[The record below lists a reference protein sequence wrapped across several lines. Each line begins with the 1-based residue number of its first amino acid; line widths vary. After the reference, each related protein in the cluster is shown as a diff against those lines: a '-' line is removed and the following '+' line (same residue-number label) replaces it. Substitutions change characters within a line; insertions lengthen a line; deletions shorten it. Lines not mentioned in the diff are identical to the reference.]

1 MNPTMRMNVLDLSL
15 YILHI
20 GTNDQSEESAEES
33 AETIV
38 ELVIET
44 TEYLKTQKS
53 NVVVSIQPAIT
64 CLKLTIETLEQGVKY
79 VQS

>member
-20 GTNDQSEESAEES
+20 GTNDLSLEES

-53 NVVVSIQPAIT
+53 NVVVSNQPAIT
-64 CLKLTIETLEQGVKY
+64 CLKLTIETLEQSVKY

>member
-20 GTNDQSEESAEES
+20 GTNDLSLEES

-53 NVVVSIQPAIT
+53 NVVVSTQPAIT
-64 CLKLTIETLEQGVKY
+64 CLKLTIETLEQSVKY

>member
-20 GTNDQSEESAEES
+20 GTNDQSLEES

-53 NVVVSIQPAIT
+53 NVAVSTQPAIT
-64 CLKLTIETLEQGVKY
+64 CLKLTIEILEQGVKY

>member
-1 MNPTMRMNVLDLSL
+1 MRMNVLDLSL

-20 GTNDQSEESAEES
+20 GTNDLSLEES

-53 NVVVSIQPAIT
+53 NVVVSNQPAIT